1 MLTIEELHMHYKNV
15 KARIENAAKKPSQMK
30 EVPPKLETEQEPE
43 PKWKSVFDDAKKKYG
58 VIQTPFMNIVRE
70 VCEAHDVKRDE
81 IFKKNRSKKLVM
93 ARGVIYDRIRKEL
106 GWSYPKIGKLFGRD
120 HTTILHGVRLARE
133 YMSQNEGGKNEE

>member
-1 MLTIEELHMHYKNV
+1 MMTIEELHTHYKNV
-15 KARIENAAKKPSQMK
+15 KARIENAARKQQRA
-30 EVPPKLETEQEPE
+30 EAPPKLEPEPE
-43 PKWKSVFDDAKKKYG
+43 PEPEWKNVFDDAKKKYG

-70 VCEAHDVKRDE
+70 VCEAHDVTRDE
-81 IFKKNRSKKLVM
+81 IFEKNRSKKMVM

-106 GWSYPKIGKLFGRD
+106 GWSYPKIGKLFGKD